1 MNPHKVKARE
11 NAIALEREQKRL
23 EFMDDDLH
31 DKYMKNMFYQGE
43 RDDCEG
49 VVPARE
55 RIKQYKT
62 RHIRR

>member
-1 MNPHKVKARE
+1 
-11 NAIALEREQKRL
+11 
-23 EFMDDDLH
+23 MDVDLH